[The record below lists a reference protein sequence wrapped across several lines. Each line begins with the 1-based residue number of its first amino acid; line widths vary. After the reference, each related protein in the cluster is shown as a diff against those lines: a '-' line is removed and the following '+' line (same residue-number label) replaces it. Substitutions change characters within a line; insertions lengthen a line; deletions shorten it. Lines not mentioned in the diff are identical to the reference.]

1 MKKDNL
7 ENIFYKDL
15 LKCLKKIKINKTKN
29 IYVTSD
35 LRQISM
41 IRISKKK
48 KLDLIIRSLKKVLG
62 DGYTIFSPSSS
73 FNIIDTKN
81 TFYLDK
87 TPSYKMGPLAEY
99 IRCLKHS
106 KRSLHPFW
114 SISGIGK
121 NSKVL
126 NNISKHAYAYGSPW
140 SKMLDLNT
148 TQLNL
153 GIKPSRAVTLI
164 HHIETICGVPYRF
177 NKKFECMISKKNKL
191 YKDEFYL
198 SVFFKNQN
206 IKKRIKLNEHFFKK
220 LKKENK
226 ILHIKSNFGL
236 DMWSFKMRDFFEI
249 AISYFL
255 NDMYN
260 YLEYKPNLDFQKK
273 L

>member
-1 MKKDNL
+1 
-7 ENIFYKDL
+7 
-15 LKCLKKIKINKTKN
+15 
-29 IYVTSD
+29 
-35 LRQISM
+35 M

-126 NNISKHAYAYGSPW
+126 NNISKHAYAHGSPW

-164 HHIETICGVPYRF
+164 HYIETIC
-177 NKKFECMISKKNKL
+177 ESHIDLIKN
-191 YKDEFYL
+191 
-198 SVFFKNQN
+198 
-206 IKKRIKLNEHFFKK
+206 LN
-220 LKKENK
+220 
-226 ILHIKSNFGL
+226 
-236 DMWSFKMRDFFEI
+236 
-249 AISYFL
+249 A
-255 NDMYN
+255 
-260 YLEYKPNLDFQKK
+260 
-273 L
+273 